1 MYPVTVSNHFSE
13 DNFQRQVRAIEL
25 ARQKGCHPMVI
36 ASAYVLGQE
45 LPVFALV
52 GPATLEE
59 SARTFAVLDV
69 VLSEEEIRWRNIED

>member
-36 ASAYVLGQE
+36 ATAFVLGQE
-45 LPVFALV
+45 LPVFAQV

-59 SARTFAVLDV
+59 SARTLC
-69 VLSEEEIRWRNIED
+69 RPGCGP